1 VAARPVVL
9 AAILAAA
16 VVAVF
21 GQAAGFGFINFDDDH
36 YVSNNPLVRNGLT
49 AEGMAF
55 AFSVE
60 NGYYWHPLTWLSLM
74 VECTAGGPNAAL
86 HHIVNVALHAATVVL
101 VFYFLLRATGSPVR
115 AAIAAALFGLHPLR
129 AESVAWIA
137 ERKDVLFA
145 FFAALALLLYVRYA
159 EQPSPG
165 RYALACGAV
174 VSSMLSK
181 PAAVTLPVLL
191 LIADYW
197 PLRRRGSW
205 RRLVIEKMPMA
216 ACALIVAVLT
226 WIGQKSAGAL
236 ALMDEIPAHVRV
248 LKSAE
253 WLSAYL
259 LHSFWPAGL
268 VVPYPYDP
276 TVGVAA
282 AFYWA
287 LAGGITAGAF
297 LLRGSRP
304 YLLAGWLWFVVA
316 LMPSLGLIQAGGQS
330 IADRF
335 TYLAHMGFFA
345 ALVWLAAERFSWK
358 TGAAVAAVAA
368 ILCARQV
375 ALWRDSVTLFAHTV
389 EHTPQNWVARLKLGS
404 ALADRGEYE
413 QAAVQ
418 LREAVRQN
426 PRSFHTH
433 YNLGRA
439 LAALGNHF
447 EATAEFSRSLELKPG
462 YADAQYSL
470 GATLFQMQRPG
481 EAEAELRRAIA
492 SGVDPGYA
500 SEAHNLL
507 GASIAQQGRM
517 AEALAEFEAAL
528 RLDESNAGARR
539 NAALAMQAIKQ

>member
-216 ACALIVAVLT
+216 A
-226 WIGQKSAGAL
+226 
-236 ALMDEIPAHVRV
+236 
-248 LKSAE
+248 

-404 ALADRGEYE
+404 ALTDRGEYE